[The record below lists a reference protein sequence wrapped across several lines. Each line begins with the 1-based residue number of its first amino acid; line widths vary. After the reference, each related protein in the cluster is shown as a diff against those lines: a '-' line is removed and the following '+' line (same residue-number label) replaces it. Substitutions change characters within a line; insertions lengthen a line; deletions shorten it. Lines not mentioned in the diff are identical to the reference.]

1 MKHHI
6 DVVDC
11 YISEGEIVTSDGDVY
26 EFSSPEDFPEGE
38 SFSLNTNCQFIIK
51 HNQKIYYIEFDSQS
65 IYDEDWEDEEPNRR
79 EFDLIF
85 HFELKEELTI
95 GDIETNNL
103 KFENINDEEFISRF
117 CDEISED
124 IIPLCGD
131 DLLEEKPFVEFIMT
145 SNEKDNVIKEYH
157 ENGNIKEET
166 EVNSKGFRHGLKKI
180 YHENGQL
187 QVQVEFTNGKQNDG
201 EIISFHDN
209 GNKARCVNLSDGNYE
224 GDFIE
229 WHKNGVISRK
239 GVYENDEIVEEQLW
253 DEDKNP
259 IDKKN
264 EVIEQHKITE
274 NNMNFSVQLV
284 GIKNQDFQYL
294 DLENLNKDLESKLY
308 EFQEKHEE
316 FLMKR
321 EHESQGITQED
332 IDNETDEFI
341 QSFGLLEILYEDI
354 EDYLDTNI
362 DLGFSDDKK
371 PISKE
376 SFEYYVKNLCLRTD
390 GLLIV
395 RDYRSLLDWPNFIS
409 KYINPLDPEYLDENF
424 QEISFDEFMDKSLE
438 IKSKYGC
445 SLSSL
450 VYYTNE

>member
-1 MKHHI
+1 MTITQQIKKIKHRI
-6 DVVDC
+6 DILKC

-38 SFSLNTNCQFIIK
+38 SFSLNTNCQFVIK
-51 HNQKIYYIEFDSQS
+51 HNQKIYFIEFDSQS

-157 ENGNIKEET
+157 ENDNLKEER
-166 EVNSKGFRHGLKKI
+166 EVNSEGKSHGITKI
-180 YHENGQL
+180 YHQNGQL
-187 QVQVEFTNGKQNDG
+187 QVQLEYTNGKQKDG

-209 GNKARCVNLSDGNYE
+209 GNKARCINLLNGNYE

-239 GVYENDEIVEEQLW
+239 GVYENDKVIFDNLHFPTGEIKIRAQLNLLH
-253 DEDKNP
+253 E
-259 IDKKN
+259 IDQN
-264 EVIEQHKITE
+264 
-274 NNMNFSVQLV
+274 
-284 GIKNQDFQYL
+284 Y
-294 DLENLNKDLESKLY
+294 
-308 EFQEKHEE
+308 
-316 FLMKR
+316 
-321 EHESQGITQED
+321 
-332 IDNETDEFI
+332 
-341 QSFGLLEILYEDI
+341 
-354 EDYLDTNI
+354 
-362 DLGFSDDKK
+362 
-371 PISKE
+371 
-376 SFEYYVKNLCLRTD
+376 
-390 GLLIV
+390 LLIPVV
-395 RDYRSLLDWPNFIS
+395 RFVFGDSGRSP
-409 KYINPLDPEYLDENF
+409 
-424 QEISFDEFMDKSLE
+424 
-438 IKSKYGC
+438 
-445 SLSSL
+445 
-450 VYYTNE
+450 